1 MSLYPLHYRNSSMVS
16 IFISNLLPI
25 CCLLQFYVLL
35 SFAFCTSTSADPAI
49 VTYSNHDSEIKLQ
62 SKTELG
68 YYSVIIEISS
78 ISVRF
83 ELTRVSGTIQITHIG
98 YSIGYQFGYFRSV
111 FRVRIYFAR
120 YISDTN
126 HGPNEKEAL
135 NAPKS
140 VPVSTAIQLI
150 RDGYAFLDVRTP
162 EEFEDGHPKGAI
174 NIAYMSQTE
183 SGMLKNP
190 QFEQQVLS
198 SFQKDDQIIIGCRSG
213 KRSLMAATDL
223 ASVGFRN
230 IVDLA
235 GGYIAWTRNGLPVH
249 KPE

>member
-35 SFAFCTSTSADPAI
+35 
-49 VTYSNHDSEIKLQ
+49 
-62 SKTELG
+62 
-68 YYSVIIEISS
+68 
-78 ISVRF
+78 
-83 ELTRVSGTIQITHIG
+83 
-98 YSIGYQFGYFRSV
+98 
-111 FRVRIYFAR
+111 R